1 MPRAVALS
9 PGPRSRRALLI
20 GAALAVLVALAAA
33 PAASA
38 DLLTPESGGSPNA
51 NEIDSLY
58 KILFVIALII
68 FVVVE
73 SLLIYSLVKFRARK
87 GAVAAQIHG
96 NTRLEI
102 GWTVG
107 AAVVLVVVAVITFF
121 KLPAINDPDKS
132 ASLGSIAQGGALASV
147 DPPEV
152 KSKNKMTIDVQG
164 RQFIWRYTYP
174 GGVYAY
180 EDMVVPTGTTV
191 TLRVTATDVIHSWWI
206 PKLGGKYD
214 AVPGYTNYGWFR
226 IDKPGV
232 FRGQCAELCGRQH
245 ANMHAH
251 VSAVPPAQFQA
262 WLEGRK
268 REIEA
273 ANKAAAAQKKT
284 IDAQAQAATTTGTT
298 P

>member
-1 MPRAVALS
+1 MPRAVPLPTVS
-9 PGPRSRRALLI
+9 RSRRALLL
-20 GAALAVLVALAAA
+20 GAVLAVLVGLVAA

-51 NEIDSLY
+51 DQIDSLY
-58 KILFVIALII
+58 KIVFGIAAVI

-73 SLLIYSLVKFRARK
+73 SILLYSLFKFRARK

-107 AAVVLVVVAVITFF
+107 AAVVLVVVAVVTFF
-121 KLPAINDPDKS
+121 KLPTINNPDE
-132 ASLGSIAQGGALASV
+132 SLGSIAQGGAFASV
-147 DPPEV
+147 NPPEV
-152 KSKNKMTIDVQG
+152 KGKNKLTIDVQG

-174 GGVYAY
+174 NGVYAY
-180 EDMVVPTGTTV
+180 ENMVVPVGTTV
-191 TLRVTATDVIHSWWI
+191 ILRVTSTDVQHSWWI

-214 AVPGYTNYGWFR
+214 AVPGYVNYGWFR
-226 IDKPGV
+226 IPKPGV

-245 ANMHAH
+245 ANMYGRVTAL
-251 VSAVPPAQFQA
+251 PPDEYQA
-262 WLEGRK
+262 WLTRQK
-268 REIEA
+268 ADIEA
-273 ANKAAAAQKKT
+273 ANKAAAAQKKL
-284 IDAQAQAATTTGTT
+284 IARQAAAAATASTT

>member
-9 PGPRSRRALLI
+9 TVSRRRRALLL
-20 GAALAVLVALAAA
+20 GAAIAVLVALVAA

-51 NEIDSLY
+51 DSIDSLY
-58 KILFVIALII
+58 KIVFAVAAVI

-73 SLLIYSLVKFRARK
+73 SLLLYSLFKFRARK

-107 AAVVLVVVAVITFF
+107 AALVLVVVAIVTFF
-121 KLPAINDPDKS
+121 KLPTINNPDE
-132 ASLGSIAQGGALASV
+132 SLGSIAQGGALASV
-147 DPPEV
+147 NPPEV
-152 KSKNKMTIDVQG
+152 KGGKKLTVDVQG

-174 GGVYAY
+174 NGVYAY
-180 EDMVVPTGTTV
+180 ENMVVPVGYTV
-191 TLRVTATDVIHSWWI
+191 TLRVTATDVQHSWWI

-214 AVPGYTNYGWFR
+214 AVPGYVNYGWFR
-226 IDKPGV
+226 IPKEGV
-232 FRGQCAELCGRQH
+232 FKGQCAELCGRQH
-245 ANMHAH
+245 ANMFGR
-251 VSAVPPAQFQA
+251 VTAVPPSEFAA
-262 WLEGRK
+262 WLTRRK
-268 REIEA
+268 AEIQA
-273 ANKAAAAQKKT
+273 ANKASAAQKKV
-284 IDAQAQAATTTGTT
+284 IDRQAAAAAEASTT

>member
-9 PGPRSRRALLI
+9 TVLRPRRALLLC
-20 GAALAVLVALAAA
+20 AAIAVVVALVAA

-58 KILFVIALII
+58 KIVFAVAAVI

-73 SLLIYSLVKFRARK
+73 SLLIYSLFKFRARK

-107 AAVVLVVVAVITFF
+107 AALVLVVVAVVTFL
-121 KLPAINDPDKS
+121 KLPTINRPNE
-132 ASLGSIAQGGALASV
+132 SLGSIVQGGALASV
-147 DPPEV
+147 NPPAV
-152 KSKNKMTIDVQG
+152 KPGTPQMTIDVQG
-164 RQFIWRYTYP
+164 RQYIWRFTYP
-174 GGVYAY
+174 NGVYAY
-180 EDMVVPTGTTV
+180 ENMVVPVGTTV
-191 TLRVTATDVIHSWWI
+191 TLKVTSTDVQHSWWI

-214 AVPGYTNYGWFR
+214 AVPGYVNYGWFR
-226 IDKPGV
+226 ISKPGV
-232 FRGQCAELCGRQH
+232 FKGQCAELCGRQH
-245 ANMHAH
+245 ANMLGRVTAL
-251 VSAVPPAQFQA
+251 PKTEFGA
-262 WLEGRK
+262 WLARK
-268 REIEA
+268 KADIEA
-273 ANKAAAAQKKT
+273 ANKAAAAQKKI
-284 IDAQAQAATTTGTT
+284 IDRQAAAAATASTT